1 MIKKKENP
9 PNPLLQRGHYTPLA
23 DRMRPETLE
32 DFLGQDEIVGEG
44 KLLRQAIESDSLP
57 SMIFW
62 GPPGSG
68 KTTLAYI
75 IAKMTKADFTQFSA
89 VTSGVEELRRVI
101 ARAEEKSPLSPFMQK
116 GENPPNPPASGAGQ
130 ALYAKGANKR
140 TILFIDEI
148 HRWNKAQQDALL
160 PHVEKGTII
169 LIGAT
174 TENPSFEVRGAL
186 LSRCRV
192 FVLKQ
197 LNETQITDIIKRA
210 LKDEKRELGELKIKI
225 DEKTIGVLARMANGD
240 ARAALNTLEYAAM
253 TAPLTKGVRGI
264 LITTEIIKE
273 AFQKSHLLYDKDG
286 EEHYNI
292 ISALHKSMR
301 GSDADAALY
310 WLARMLEA
318 GEDPLYIARRLVRF
332 ASEDIGLANSR
343 ALEQAVAV
351 YNACHFIGMPECN
364 VILAQAVVYMAKC
377 EKSNDLYIAYDKAAA
392 DVREHGNF
400 PVPLHIRNAPTKL
413 MKNLG
418 YGKGY
423 KYSPEYDYKEKQEY
437 LPAELKNQK
446 YLREQKNEKAGYKKN
461 SVLAGLPDELKGKKY
476 LK

>member
-1 MIKKKENP
+1 MTNQFNK
-9 PNPLLQRGHYTPLA
+9 TPLA
-23 DRMRPETLE
+23 DRIRPENLE
-32 DFLGQDEIVGEG
+32 EFLGQDEIVGQG
-44 KLLRQAIESDSLP
+44 KMLRQAIVSGNPP

-68 KTTLAYI
+68 KTTLAHI
-75 IAKMTKADFTQFSA
+75 IAQKTKADFIQMSA
-89 VTSGVEELRRVI
+89 VTSGLKDLRLVI
-101 ARAEEKSPLSPFMQK
+101 KKAK
-116 GENPPNPPASGAGQ
+116 ENAIED
-130 ALYAKGANKR
+130 KK

-160 PHVEKGTII
+160 PHVEKGIII

-197 LNETQITDIIKRA
+197 LGQTEIAEIIKRA
-210 LKDEKRELGELKIKI
+210 LRDKERGLGQLKIKI
-225 DEKTIGVLARMANGD
+225 ADDVINFLASMSNGD
-240 ARAALNTLEYAAM
+240 ARVALNVLEY
-253 TAPLTKGVRGI
+253 TAELNPEI
-264 LITTEIIKE
+264 SADIIKQ

-292 ISALHKSMR
+292 ISALHKALR
-301 GSDADAALY
+301 GSDADAGLY
-310 WLARMLEA
+310 WLARMVEA

-351 YNACHFIGMPECN
+351 YQACHFMGLPECN
-364 VILAQAVVYMAKC
+364 VILAQAVVYLAKC
-377 EKSNDLYIAYDKAAA
+377 EKSNELYLAYNQAAS
-392 DVREHGNF
+392 DVREQGNL

-413 MKNLG
+413 MKDLG
-418 YGKGY
+418 YGQDY
-423 KYSPEYDYKEKQEY
+423 KYSPDYVYKEKQEY
-437 LPAELKNQK
+437 LPEK
-446 YLREQKNEKAGYKKN
+446 LRGR
-461 SVLAGLPDELKGKKY
+461 KY